1 MISPFLPSMHK
12 ISAVI
17 HLKYPEKCS
26 EKRGCGCKSLFLSTL
41 DEKSWTLH
49 ETLPLQILLP
59 Y

>member
-1 MISPFLPSMHK
+1 MHK

-26 EKRGCGCKSLFLSTL
+26 EKRGCGGKSLFLSTL